1 MVSAIMKSF
10 VDRSVDNKG
19 LQLLTDTENSVCV
32 RMLPNTFP
40 PAARSVGI
48 NFFCYASIHLDLPI
62 LTGQSIRRMSEKMKL
77 IYFKSPGK
85 AEITRL
91 LFKLADKEFIDERIE
106 HEGWPSLK
114 SCKLKTTL

>member
-1 MVSAIMKSF
+1 
-10 VDRSVDNKG
+10 
-19 LQLLTDTENSVCV
+19 
-32 RMLPNTFP
+32 
-40 PAARSVGI
+40 
-48 NFFCYASIHLDLPI
+48 
-62 LTGQSIRRMSEKMKL
+62 MSEKMKL